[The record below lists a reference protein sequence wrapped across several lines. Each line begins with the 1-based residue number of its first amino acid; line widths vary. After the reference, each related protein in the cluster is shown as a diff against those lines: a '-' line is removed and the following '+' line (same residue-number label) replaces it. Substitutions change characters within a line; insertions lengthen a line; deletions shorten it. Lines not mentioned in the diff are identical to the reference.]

1 MKKTRLSLILL
12 GVLVSFVILVGTSA
26 AQDIDV
32 DAMSN
37 EDLMVLLQSI
47 MNKLEQNM
55 AAEAGEKDPASADA
69 SGKSSGNVSSP
80 AQETEPESESFAV
93 YENKKL
99 VIERLPDYLFIK
111 KPNGRSSGGSDEG
124 GSNDTITLEFHYG
137 DYTFTIDIPEGSYGD
152 YGIPTDVWT
161 AW

>member
-26 AQDIDV
+26 AQDVDV

-37 EDLMVLLQSI
+37 EELMVLLQSI

-55 AAEAGEKDPASADA
+55 AAEAGENDPAAADA
-69 SGKSSGNVSSP
+69 SAKSSGTVSSP

-99 VIERLPDYLFIK
+99 MIERLPDYFFIQ

-124 GSNDTITLEFHYG
+124 GSKDTRTLEFHYG